1 MSLASV
7 DYQSRATEHPFYRQI
22 STDVSLSD
30 LLLPGHL
37 QLGPDNWLEFKHA
50 VETVLRVKGI
60 PLAHLQYVRCPSFLF
75 LGIAQEKPPS
85 APAGLDESSSN
96 LNAEGHEDAARRRIR
111 ERWAA
116 EDEVCKT
123 AIVLNVRKEHVR
135 LTQFELERVSA
146 AELWAALMQHDLLC
160 RESAE
165 RKMRVLK
172 VIFLLLLGMVLRLAY
187 DYVMIVVQLSSGGR

>member
-60 PLAHLQYVRCPSFLF
+60 PLAHLQY
-75 LGIAQEKPPS
+75 
-85 APAGLDESSSN
+85 SSSN
-96 LNAEGHEDAARRRIR
+96 LNAEVHDDAARRIIR

-135 LTQFELERVSA
+135 LAQFELERVSA

-187 DYVMIVVQLSSGGR
+187 DYVMIIVQLSSGAR